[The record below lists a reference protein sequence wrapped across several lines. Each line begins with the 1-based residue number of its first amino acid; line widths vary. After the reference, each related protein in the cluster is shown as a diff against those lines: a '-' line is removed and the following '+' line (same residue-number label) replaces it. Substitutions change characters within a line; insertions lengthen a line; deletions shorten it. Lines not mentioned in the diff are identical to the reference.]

1 MRQIFLPPHA
11 GDHTSPNA
19 DREDERL
26 RADAERPHDGRR
38 CGIDARDRAV
48 AEIRD
53 PDEAVRRDRAV
64 DRLGAD
70 AHRRGHRAGHR
81 VDPRHGSVQ
90 DVRDPEHAPAVAREP
105 DRVRMAD
112 RHASHGVRGGV
123 DPVDAVAPGRAD
135 PDRACSEGQSAWPV
149 RNRDRRGN
157 AIRGR
162 VHARDGVVGVVRH
175 PDRFGGEE
183 DVIGAEADADALDLA
198 GVGIDPGESIR
209 AVGVRPDAACA
220 GHDPTRLGIDLDR
233 LPQDAVPLR
242 VDDADRVAG
251 EVGHPEASVRLDG
264 GAGMRADADLGD
276 DLRSGGLRAGD
287 AAEG

>member
-11 GDHTSPNA
+11 GDHTSPKPTVRTNGFGPT
-19 DREDERL
+19 RNV
-26 RADAERPHDGRR
+26 PTTV
-38 CGIDARDRAV
+38 AV
-48 AEIRD
+48 AGSMRVIVPSPRFGIQTR
-53 PDEAVRRDRAV
+53 PS
-64 DRLGAD
+64 GATVPSTGWVPTS
-70 AHRRGHRAGHR
+70 HRRGHRAGHR

-112 RHASHGVRGGV
+112 RHTRHRVRGGV
-123 DPVDAVAPGRAD
+123 DPVDAVAAGRAD

-183 DVIGAEADADALDLA
+183 DVVRAEADANALDLA
-198 GVGIDPGESIR
+198 GAGIDPGESIR
-209 AVGVRPDAACA
+209 AVGVRPDAPCA

-251 EVGHPEASVRLDG
+251 EVGHPEASVRLNG